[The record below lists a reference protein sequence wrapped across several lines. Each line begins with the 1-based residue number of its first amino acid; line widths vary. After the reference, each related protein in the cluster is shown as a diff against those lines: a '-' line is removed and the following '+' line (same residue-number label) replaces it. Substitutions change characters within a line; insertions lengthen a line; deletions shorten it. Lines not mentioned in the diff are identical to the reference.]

1 MPYVQSSGN
10 RIYYRTVGSGP
21 VLLLLAGGDGDAD
34 ALAPLAEH
42 LGRSFTVVTHDRR
55 GLSRSPASA
64 EPATLAG
71 HADDAAA
78 VLTALT
84 TEPAMVFGNSIG
96 AIIAL
101 ELCGRH
107 PDLVRRAVVHE
118 PPINVVLRDEQRHE
132 LESAQLRVEVAHRT
146 GGLSAAVQAL
156 ARMSGFDPTDREIE
170 VPIPAP
176 APQRLANLEHFLTE
190 DAPAVRTY
198 RPDLDR
204 VVAQADRIVMAR
216 GVSSTGPVPA
226 AAEVIAARLGK
237 PVVLLPGGHNAP
249 YLRPS
254 AFADGLSDILS

>member
-1 MPYVQSSGN
+1 MPYVQSGGA
-10 RIYYRTVGSGP
+10 RLYYRTVGSGP

-34 ALAPLAEH
+34 ALAPLPEH

-78 VLTALT
+78 VLAALT
-84 TEPAMVFGNSIG
+84 AEPATVFGNSIG

-101 ELCGRH
+101 ELCSRH
-107 PDLVRRAVVHE
+107 PERVRRVVAHE
-118 PPINVVLRDEQRHE
+118 PPINAVLPDEQRQE
-132 LESAQLRVEVAHRT
+132 LEAAQLGVEVAHRT
-146 GGLSAAVQAL
+146 GGVAAAMQAL
-156 ARMSGFDPTDREIE
+156 ARMSGFDPNDREAD
-170 VPIPAP
+170 VPIPPP
-176 APQRLANLEHFLTE
+176 APQRLANLEYFLTE

-204 VVAQADRIVMAR
+204 IVAQADRIVMAR
-216 GVSSTGPVPA
+216 GASSTGPVPA
-226 AAEVIAARLGK
+226 AAEVLAARLGT
-237 PVVLLPGGHNAP
+237 PVVTLPGGHNAP

-254 AFADGLSDILS
+254 AFADALSGVLS